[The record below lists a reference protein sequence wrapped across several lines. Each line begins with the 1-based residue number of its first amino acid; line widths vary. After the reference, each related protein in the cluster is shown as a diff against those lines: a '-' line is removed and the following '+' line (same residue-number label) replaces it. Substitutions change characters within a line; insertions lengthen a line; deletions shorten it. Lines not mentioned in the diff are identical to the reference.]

1 MKQHFNSPEV
11 ARTLLQ
17 DAIVELES
25 KSAKLRE
32 ERLKQQASEEVLRC
46 TDIISTPGVESFSL

>member
-32 ERLKQQASEEVLRC
+32 ERLKQQASEEVLRY
-46 TDIISTPGVESFSL
+46 IESN